1 MTDAEFI
8 MRSEAREHKANGRAV
23 YSRASRGGGKS
34 CRLSSDSLTQSQ
46 WKKKNGELITVNMNK
61 IITWR
66 EFKKL
71 NSDLQRMYLE
81 NLKLKCNPRNKD
93 VAEAMGVDNNAFSAY
108 LCNHHADFKFT
119 NYCKTPT
126 DAWLKFIREESKAD
140 EDDTLEEPL
149 EAENDTLEEVVESNN
164 HNSDYDSTFV
174 NTMHGN
180 ISFRGDP
187 YTIFAKAV
195 KLFDEGKHYTITIS
209 FREENEDA
217 EA

>member
-1 MTDAEFI
+1 M
-8 MRSEAREHKANGRAV
+8 
-23 YSRASRGGGKS
+23 
-34 CRLSSDSLTQSQ
+34 
-46 WKKKNGELITVNMNK
+46 TVNMNH

-71 NSDLQRMYLE
+71 SSDLQRMYLE

-119 NYCKTPT
+119 NHSRTQT
-126 DAWLKFIREESKAD
+126 DAWLKFISGHFPESQENA
-140 EDDTLEEPL
+140 LEEADNKTEP
-149 EAENDTLEEVVESNN
+149 ETVVDESNN
-164 HNSDYDSTFV
+164 QTDKYDNTFV

-180 ISFRGDP
+180 VTFKGDP

-195 KLFDEGKHYTITIS
+195 KLFDEEKHYTITIS
-209 FREENEDA
+209 FREENE
-217 EA
+217 EC